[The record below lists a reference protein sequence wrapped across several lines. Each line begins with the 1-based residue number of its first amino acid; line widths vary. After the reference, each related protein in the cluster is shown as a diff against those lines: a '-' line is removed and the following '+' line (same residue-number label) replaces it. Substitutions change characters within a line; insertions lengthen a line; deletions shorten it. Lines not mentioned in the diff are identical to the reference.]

1 MKDIIG
7 RYNGTPLENAINLRR
22 IDYLFNDKE
31 WDVINEL
38 LLQYRDDTSD
48 ITIDNPLDG
57 FVIDE
62 STQNISYNLQN
73 KTPYFNIK
81 NIKSGRRGKWSV
93 VSLFHESFSDILGSH
108 NPFILAFKGY
118 NGWHFENKTHDL
130 FMFAR
135 CFVHVIKKQR
145 LIENHYDTII
155 IFQKSKFFND
165 LLLLIAK
172 FMNCNVMINRSWDYV
187 NKEYALKWGLNRDMV
202 KEDGYSRSVIKK
214 KFLNFLSNMPTQNFQ
229 YKYVEHEYRKYLTEY
244 FIELYYHEDF
254 CDKNVLVI
262 DDEFECTEVINTMY
276 DVKKLTTINLYN
288 ERSVNIGSFILRYI
302 YENIKCKK
310 HT

>member
-81 NIKSGRRGKWSV
+81 NIKSGRR
-93 VSLFHESFSDILGSH
+93 
-108 NPFILAFKGY
+108 
-118 NGWHFENKTHDL
+118 
-130 FMFAR
+130 
-135 CFVHVIKKQR
+135 
-145 LIENHYDTII
+145 
-155 IFQKSKFFND
+155 
-165 LLLLIAK
+165 
-172 FMNCNVMINRSWDYV
+172 
-187 NKEYALKWGLNRDMV
+187 
-202 KEDGYSRSVIKK
+202 
-214 KFLNFLSNMPTQNFQ
+214 
-229 YKYVEHEYRKYLTEY
+229 
-244 FIELYYHEDF
+244 
-254 CDKNVLVI
+254 
-262 DDEFECTEVINTMY
+262 
-276 DVKKLTTINLYN
+276 
-288 ERSVNIGSFILRYI
+288 
-302 YENIKCKK
+302 
-310 HT
+310 